1 MESLDIELIGRFLL
15 SVTSFDFLVSDKG
28 ARGSGRVA
36 PQCGLV
42 RGIVVRGGRVSV
54 QQADLLVTA
63 RGSWILV
70 ATGRIATSRS
80 ISGGVRIYM
89 LLAFERS
96 LSKCSP

>member
-54 QQADLLVTA
+54 QQADLLRNRA
-63 RGSWILV
+63 WELDSCGHWQDCNLPLNLRWSSYIY
-70 ATGRIATSRS
+70 ASR
-80 ISGGVRIYM
+80 
-89 LLAFERS
+89 F
-96 LSKCSP
+96 